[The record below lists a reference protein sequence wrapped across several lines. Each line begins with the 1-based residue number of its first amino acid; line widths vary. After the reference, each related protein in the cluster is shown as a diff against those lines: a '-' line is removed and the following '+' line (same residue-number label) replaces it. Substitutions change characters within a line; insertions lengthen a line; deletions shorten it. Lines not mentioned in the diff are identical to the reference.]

1 MKSIITNT
9 SPIIGLSVIGQLP
22 LLWQLFDRVYVPQAV
37 ISELTNSLHEN
48 DYGRKEVVA
57 ALDNQKIIQYHV
69 QDELLV
75 QRLYGKLHK
84 GELEVIIGGKE
95 LNTDFVL
102 IDEKAARTMAKNF
115 FLTPIGILGILRI
128 AKSQG
133 KIEEIKPY
141 LDMLI
146 SNEYRISKSL
156 YEQVLTLENEWV

>member
-9 SPIIGLSVIGQLP
+9 SPIIGLSMIGKLP
-22 LLWQLFDRVYVPQAV
+22 LLWELFDHVYVPQAV

-48 DYGRKEVVA
+48 DYGRKEIIN
-57 ALDNQKIIQYHV
+57 ALDTKKVIQYTV

-102 IDEKAARTMAKNF
+102 IDEKAARSMAKNF
-115 FLTPIGILGILRI
+115 FLTPIGIMGILRI

-133 KIEEIKPY
+133 KIEEIKLY

-156 YEQVLTLENEWV
+156 YEQVLKLENEWI